1 MLNIIIIPPV
11 QCQATVEYIKN
22 IKKMNLEKKQTTVLL
37 IPPISID

>member
-22 IKKMNLEKKQTTVLL
+22 IKKMNLEKKTDNCAFNT
-37 IPPISID
+37 PH